1 MDEMTKDVLKI
12 ASKIPGLACVTFVP
26 VTVPTCTA
34 AVNALAEGAKLLADN
49 VKKIINEGP
58 AAEAKVVDAEV
69 VSETDVVAEE
79 ADFAEPEAEP
89 VPQPE
94 PTEE

>member
-1 MDEMTKDVLKI
+1 MDEKTKDVLKKAAKI
-12 ASKIPGLACVTFVP
+12 AGAACVTLGA
-26 VTVPTCTA
+26 VTVATCTA
-34 AVNALAEGAKLLADN
+34 AVNAVAEGGKLLADN
-49 VKKIINEGP
+49 VKKIINEEP